1 LKVKRVGN
9 AYYLPRLLLVTEGL
23 NLSDE
28 LSKLP
33 PNIQERLLRLQQL
46 QQTLQSILTQK
57 QQVEMEKSEVDQTLA
72 EMAKTADD
80 AVIYKTVGSLL
91 VKSDKAKVSVD
102 LNERK
107 DLLVT
112 RSTVIAKQEER
123 VRNQVKETQTKLQE
137 DINPIVGQQ

>member
-1 LKVKRVGN
+1 
-9 AYYLPRLLLVTEGL
+9 
-23 NLSDE
+23 LSDE

-33 PNIQERLLRLQQL
+33 PNVQERLLRLQQL
-46 QQTLQSILTQK
+46 QQTLQSILAQK
-57 QQVEMEKSEVDQTLA
+57 QQVEMEKNEVEQTLA

-80 AVIYKTVGSLL
+80 AVLYKSIGSLL
-91 VKSDKAKVSVD
+91 VKSDKAAISID

-123 VRNQVKETQTKLQE
+123 VRSQVKETQTKLQE
-137 DINPIVGQQ
+137 DINPMTGQQ